1 MSLLKP
7 CSSIRHLIRSS
18 HNFTSG
24 RISYRFGS
32 STDPLI
38 PLTMSQIL
46 LESVDKHP
54 EKDCIIS
61 HHQSL
66 VKTYQDLEVDSN
78 KLSHGLK
85 SLGVNRG
92 DPVGIWSGNCYE
104 WIIVQFATAK
114 LGAILVNINPGY
126 KDSELE
132 YCLNL
137 IGVKILIS
145 NQKYK
150 SSNYVEILN
159 NVCPRVISSE
169 CSSSE
174 SPKVV
179 SPKVV
184 SPKVVSSKV
193 VSSKAK
199 IPTLE
204 KVVFLDSDENIAP
217 RDALKLSDL
226 MNGSSHEHIADPRI
240 TFDDAINVQF
250 TSGTTGT
257 PKGATLTH
265 FGVINNA
272 YFSGKR
278 FFKRIPAPK
287 VCLPNPLYHCFG
299 SINGSLQT
307 IIHDGTVILPGIVA
321 NPSTT
326 LEAIDTYQPDIL
338 YGTPTMFTDIANEE
352 NVSRFDT
359 KSVKRL
365 LMSGAPCPPELVSKL
380 GEIFPKSNVCIP
392 YGTTETSPVITST
405 DPVDHDRKYLINTVG
420 TVLDHAEIKI
430 ADPTSG
436 DVIAIGERGEI
447 MTRGYHTFLG
457 YFNQRE
463 KTNEVLDEKKWY
475 HTG

>member
-18 HNFTSG
+18 HNF
-24 RISYRFGS
+24 RNEKISYRFGS
-32 STDPLI
+32 STDPFI
-38 PLTMSQIL
+38 PLTVSQIFL
-46 LESVDKHP
+46 KSVEKHPDKH
-54 EKDCIIS
+54 CVIS

-66 VKTYQDLEVDSN
+66 IKTYQDLEIDSN

-126 KDSELE
+126 KESELE
-132 YCLNL
+132 FCLNL
-137 IGVKILIS
+137 VGVKIVIS
-145 NQKYK
+145 DQKYK
-150 SSNYVEILN
+150 SSNYVQILN
-159 NVCPRVISSE
+159 NVCPRVM
-169 CSSSE
+169 SSE
-174 SPKVV
+174 S
-179 SPKVV
+179 SG
-184 SPKVVSSKV
+184 SESSKNE
-193 VSSKAK
+193 SSKAR

-217 RDALKLSDL
+217 KDVLRLSDL
-226 MNGSSHEHIADPRI
+226 MNGSSHPITDPRI

-250 TSGTTGT
+250 TSGTTGS

-265 FGVINNA
+265 FGVVNNA

-278 FFKRIPAPK
+278 FFKGILAPK

-307 IIHDGTVILPGIVA
+307 IIHDGTLILPGVVA
-321 NPSTT
+321 NPKIT
-326 LEAIDTYQPDIL
+326 LEVIDTYQPDIL

-359 KSVKRL
+359 KSVKRFI
-365 LMSGAPCPPELVSKL
+365 MSGAPCPVELVSKL
-380 GEIFPKSNVCIP
+380 RGIFPKSTVCIP
-392 YGTTETSPVITST
+392 YGTTETSPAITST

-436 DVIAIGERGEI
+436 DVVPIGEKGEI

-463 KTNEVLDEKKWY
+463 KTNEVLDERKWY

>member
-1 MSLLKP
+1 MSFLKP
-7 CSSIRHLIRSS
+7 CSSIRHVIRST
-18 HNFTSG
+18 HNFTNEK
-24 RISYRFGS
+24 ISYRFGS

-38 PLTMSQIL
+38 PSTIPQIL
-46 LESVDKHP
+46 LQSVDKHP
-54 EKDCIIS
+54 DKHCVIS

-66 VKTYQDLEVDSN
+66 IKTYQDLEIDSN

-92 DPVGIWSGNCYE
+92 DLVGIWSGNCYE

-114 LGAILVNINPGY
+114 IGAILVNINPGY
-126 KDSELE
+126 KESELE
-132 YCLNL
+132 YSLNL
-137 IGVKILIS
+137 VGVKIIIS
-145 NQKYK
+145 SQKYK

-169 CSSSE
+169 ILSSE
-174 SPKVV
+174 GSRNE
-179 SPKVV
+179 
-184 SPKVVSSKV
+184 SSRNRSSRNE
-193 VSSKAK
+193 SSKAN

-204 KVVFLDSDENIAP
+204 KVIFLDSDENIAP
-217 RDALKLSDL
+217 KDALKLSEL
-226 MNGSSHEHIADPRI
+226 MNGSSHDHITDPRI

-250 TSGTTGT
+250 TSGTTGS

-265 FGVINNA
+265 FGVVNNA

-307 IIHDGTVILPGIVA
+307 IIYDGTLVLPGVVA
-321 NPSTT
+321 NPRAT

-359 KSVKRL
+359 NSVKRF

-405 DPVDHDRKYLINTVG
+405 DPVDHDKKYLINTVG
-420 TVLDHAEIKI
+420 TILDHAEIKI

-436 DVIAIGERGEI
+436 DVVPIGEKGEI